1 MFIYFTGHTKR
12 LCKWLLFIPKV
23 SKGTA
28 ITGKQNQENARWK
41 RQRQCQPS
49 SSISFLTVLCFFLF
63 LTSFQLFSY
72 SSILI
77 PGNF

>member
-28 ITGKQNQENARWK
+28 ITGKQKTKMLDGKGRDSVSLPPVF
-41 RQRQCQPS
+41 PS
-49 SSISFLTVLCFFLF
+49 LQFSVSFFF
-63 LTSFQLFSY
+63 
-72 SSILI
+72 
-77 PGNF
+77 